1 MTSSHDHEIVSV
13 TQPWQTRHA
22 RNTHRG
28 DLTAHRAPSAPAHIA
43 EDGVTANLM
52 DRPSSVS
59 PRVPW
64 SVPSEPPEHP
74 RAGTLYLEDGSRFE
88 GAGLGATARSV
99 GEVVFTTGMVGYPES
114 LTDPSFR
121 GQILTFTYPLL
132 GNYGAPRRGVQDAD
146 GLPLLESAGIQV
158 RGVLIRGTSRPH
170 HWAMDRSLDT
180 WLRDEGVPGI
190 VGVDT
195 RRLTQHLRSQG
206 VLRGVIDVSSS
217 ERPASSDELARAIER
232 APRYADEDLVGE
244 VAPERPDLVT
254 REGGPLVALL
264 DCGVKASIVRALLS
278 RGVSVLRL
286 PPGHEVPSR
295 WHGRR
300 VAGLVVSNG
309 PGDPMTLGATI
320 AELGRPAT
328 RELPT
333 LGICL
338 GHQLLALS
346 RGGRTFKLK
355 YGHRGQNKTV
365 CFSDGRALIVSENH
379 GYAVD
384 PASLAATGLDVWA
397 TNPDDMTLEG
407 LRDGRGRLYALQG
420 HPEGHP
426 GPQEAGFV
434 FDEFVRK
441 VRRRL

>member
-1 MTSSHDHEIVSV
+1 VPSD
-13 TQPWQTRHA
+13 
-22 RNTHRG
+22 
-28 DLTAHRAPSAPAHIA
+28 AP
-43 EDGVTANLM
+43 E
-52 DRPSSVS
+52 R
-59 PRVPW
+59 PRV
-64 SVPSEPPEHP
+64 
-74 RAGTLYLEDGSRFE
+74 GTLYLEDGTRFDAV
-88 GAGLGATARSV
+88 GIGATARRV

-132 GNYGAPRRGVQDAD
+132 GNYGVPPRAARDRD
-146 GLPLLESAGIQV
+146 GLPLLESEGLQV
-158 RGVLIRGTSRPH
+158 RGVIVRGTTRPN
-170 HWAMDRSLDT
+170 HWAMDRSLDA
-180 WLRDEGVPGI
+180 WLREEGVPGL

-195 RRLTQHLRSQG
+195 RRLTQHLRNHG
-206 VLRGVIDVSSS
+206 VLRGVVEVTSG
-217 ERPASSDELARAIER
+217 ERPSPDAELIRALR
-232 APRYADEDLVGE
+232 SAPAYAEEDLVGE
-244 VAPERPDLVT
+244 VAPERPSLLG
-254 REGGPLVALL
+254 RNGGPLVAFL
-264 DCGVKASIVRALLS
+264 DCGTKASIVRSLLD
-278 RGVSVLRL
+278 RGASVLRL
-286 PPGHEVPSR
+286 PPDHEVPSR

-309 PGDPMTLGATI
+309 PGDPATLSATI
-320 AELGRPAT
+320 EELGRSST

-355 YGHRGQNKTV
+355 YGHRGQNKTI
-365 CFSDGRALIVSENH
+365 CFPDGRAMIVSENH

-384 PASLAATGLDVWA
+384 PASLAGTGLDPWA
-397 TNPDDMTLEG
+397 TNPDDGTLEG
-407 LRDGRGRLYALQG
+407 LRDPRGRVLALQG

-441 VRRRL
+441 ARRRS